1 MESAV
6 KRYRGRSVLVVGLG
20 KSGASTARYLSREGA
35 RMVLTDSRAAPAG
48 LDELRALPGV
58 DAIHVGAFAAPS
70 PLSQFAF
77 AVVSPGVPLDD
88 PFIETLRAAKLELIG
103 DIELFARH
111 LATPPASRLPP
122 PAVIGITGSNG
133 KSTVTEL
140 VGAMAR
146 EAGVV
151 AGVGGNLGTP
161 ALDLI
166 DPAVQLYVLELS
178 SFQLETTESLNLVA
192 ATVLNISPD
201 HLDRHGS
208 LERYTAAKAR
218 IYAHAQV
225 AVVNRDDRST
235 HTGAHTARRVVS
247 FGLDA
252 PAKGHFGLI
261 VGDGLEW
268 PSPTINDRPG
278 MAGPAVDQG
287 AQSRHGRQGTADLWA
302 ARGET
307 PLFPIAS
314 LKIEGL
320 HNAANAL
327 AAFALAEAAGLNEA
341 GIFKALFSFPG
352 LAHRCEWVADLDGVS
367 WINDSKGTNVGATLA
382 ALHGLQGPLVWI
394 GGGQGKGQDFTA
406 LRAPLAAKARLA
418 IVFGQDA
425 AAIERDLGKS
435 VAIKRVPD
443 LAAAVAEAR
452 AAAQHGDRVLLSPA
466 CASRDQ
472 YKNYEARGAHF
483 RELVKGIA
491 A

>member
-1 MESAV
+1 MA
-6 KRYRGRSVLVVGLG
+6 RYAGQSMLVVGLG

-35 RMVLTDSRAAPAG
+35 RMVLTDSRAAPGG
-48 LDELRALPGV
+48 LDELRTLPGV
-58 DAIHVGAFAAPS
+58 DGIHVGAFAAPE

-88 PFIETLRAAKLELIG
+88 PFIDSLRAAKLELIG
-103 DIELFARH
+103 DIELFAR
-111 LATPPASRLPP
+111 AVGDTP
-122 PAVIGITGSNG
+122 VIGITGSNG

-146 EAGVV
+146 EAGVK

-161 ALDLI
+161 ALDLL
-166 DPAVQLYVLELS
+166 DDSNQLYVLELS
-178 SFQLETTESLNLVA
+178 SFQLETTETLKLVA

-208 LERYTAAKAR
+208 IERYTAAKAR
-218 IYAHAQV
+218 IYAHAQT

-247 FGLDA
+247 FGPDA
-252 PAKGHFGLI
+252 PGKGHYGLI
-261 VGDGLEW
+261 QHDGE
-268 PSPTINDRPG
+268 T
-278 MAGPAVDQG
+278 
-287 AQSRHGRQGTADLWA
+287 WA

-341 GIFKALFSFPG
+341 GMFAALFSFPG
-352 LAHRCEWVADLDGVS
+352 LAHRCEWVADIDGVS

-382 ALHGLQGPLVWI
+382 ALQGLQGPLVWI
-394 GGGQGKGQDFTA
+394 AGGQGKGQDFSA
-406 LRAPLAAKARLA
+406 LRAPLKDKARIA
-418 IVFGQDA
+418 ILFGQDA
-425 AAIERDLGKS
+425 ALIERDLAGQ
-435 VAIKRVPD
+435 VAVKRVDD
-443 LAAAVAEAR
+443 LAAAVIAAKQ
-452 AAAQHGDRVLLSPA
+452 AAQHGDRVLLSPA
-466 CASRDQ
+466 CASLDQ
-472 YKNYEARGAHF
+472 FKNYEQRGADF
-483 RELVKGIA
+483 RARVLEMKA
-491 A
+491 

>member
-58 DAIHVGAFAAPS
+58 DGIHVGAFAAPA

-88 PFIETLRAAKLELIG
+88 PFIETLREAKLELIG

-111 LATPPASRLPP
+111 LATPPADSALPP
-122 PAVIGITGSNG
+122 ASPELPPAGSALESALQGTFEGTRGSIPAVIGITGSNG

-261 VGDGLEW
+261 EHDEQ
-268 PSPTINDRPG
+268 T
-278 MAGPAVDQG
+278 
-287 AQSRHGRQGTADLWA
+287 WA

-367 WINDSKGTNVGATLA
+367 WINDSKGTNVGATMA

-466 CASRDQ
+466 CASLDQ